1 MKDDNNI
8 PKHIAII
15 MDGNGRWAESRGK
28 PRVFGHKNG
37 VQSVRTSVEAAAK
50 LGVKSLTLFAF
61 SSENINRPKLEIE
74 ALFSLFFL
82 ALKNEIKKLEKH
94 NISLKLIGDL
104 SIFPE
109 KIQKLAKKSTEELS
123 KNTGLELI
131 IALNYG
137 GKWDIVQAVNKL
149 NNAKEVVTEENLSQ
163 NLSISQDIDLVIRT
177 SGEKRIS
184 NFLLWQCAYSEF
196 YFTDVFWPDF
206 DEFEFDKAIE
216 EFQNRQRRFG
226 K

>member
-82 ALKNEIKKLEKH
+82 ALKNEIKKLAKH

-206 DEFEFDKAIE
+206 NEFEFDKAIS
-216 EFQNRQRRFG
+216 EFQNRKRRFG

>member
-82 ALKNEIKKLEKH
+82 ALKNEIKKLAKH

-216 EFQNRQRRFG
+216 EFQNRKRRFG

>member
-1 MKDDNNI
+1 MERDSNI

-82 ALKNEIKKLEKH
+82 ALKNEIKKLAKY

-149 NNAKEVVTEENLSQ
+149 NNAKEVVTEENLSKH
-163 NLSISQDIDLVIRT
+163 LSISQDIDLVIRT

-196 YFTDVFWPDF
+196 YFTDAFWPDF
-206 DEFEFDKAIE
+206 NEFEFDKAIE
-216 EFQNRQRRFG
+216 EFQNRKRRFG

>member
-149 NNAKEVVTEENLSQ
+149 NNAKEVVTEENLSKH
-163 NLSISQDIDLVIRT
+163 LSISQDIDLVIRT

-216 EFQNRQRRFG
+216 EFQNRKRRFG

>member
-82 ALKNEIKKLEKH
+82 ALKNEIKKLAKH

-163 NLSISQDIDLVIRT
+163 NLSINQDIDLVIRT

-206 DEFEFDKAIE
+206 NEFEFDKAIE
-216 EFQNRQRRFG
+216 EFQNRKRRFG